1 MATFLT
7 LVVYVFAQ
15 FLTGHGF
22 LLDDNS
28 VTNLLGALQ
37 QEKIA
42 RSALQSE
49 VETLRNDVKSLT
61 ARHTASQCN
70 CPPSKAVA
78 FSATMTVDISNLGES
93 QPIIYDKVITNV
105 GRAYDSRHGTFR
117 APVGGTYK
125 FTFSVLQGTNNMWIQ
140 VELVKNGKVIG
151 RVKVGDYGYW
161 AIGTNII
168 NTHLDAGDDVWVQH
182 STNQGSNMIM
192 SRNGGYTMF
201 TGHLVTAD

>member
-1 MATFLT
+1 
-7 LVVYVFAQ
+7 
-15 FLTGHGF
+15 
-22 LLDDNS
+22 
-28 VTNLLGALQ
+28 
-37 QEKIA
+37 
-42 RSALQSE
+42 
-49 VETLRNDVKSLT
+49 
-61 ARHTASQCN
+61 
-70 CPPSKAVA
+70 
-78 FSATMTVDISNLGES
+78 
-93 QPIIYDKVITNV
+93 
-105 GRAYDSRHGTFR
+105 
-117 APVGGTYK
+117 
-125 FTFSVLQGTNNMWIQ
+125 MWIQ